1 MKFGIENENH
11 QDVSEVTHVLV
22 YLRCR
27 NCALHMEALSRG
39 QLAATSR
46 DSTAACFSSERVR
59 FLIIPIQ
66 MNIYIYIYIIY
77 IYIYI
82 YIYIFLYWYY

>member
-39 QLAATSR
+39 QLAATARR
-46 DSTAACFSSERVR
+46 DAQATIVQLRASLVNVHVF
-59 FLIIPIQ
+59 
-66 MNIYIYIYIIY
+66 
-77 IYIYI
+77 
-82 YIYIFLYWYY
+82 